1 MFEFKPALIKR
12 ILFIICLFPIYSIA
26 YSIYK
31 DALGAN
37 PVEYLERH
45 FGKWTLIFL
54 CLTLSITP
62 IRNLTKNP
70 IWTIYRRMLG
80 LFVFFYATVHLMVY
94 LLIDYQ
100 LVLDDIAQDILKH
113 RYVLIG
119 FLAWVLLLPLAFTST
134 NRMIQR
140 LKRRWK
146 TLHSLIYLIAIL
158 GVLHFFW
165 LVKKDITEPI
175 IYTIIIVTLLMT
187 RLRLS
192 SNYRRLN
199 YFKDSSFESRPK

>member
-1 MFEFKPALIKR
+1 MLQFKPAVSKR
-12 ILFIICLFPIYSIA
+12 ILFVFCLFPIYSIA
-26 YSIYK
+26 YAIYQ

-45 FGKWTLIFL
+45 FGKCTLIFL

-70 IWTIYRRMLG
+70 MWIIYRRMLG

-94 LLIDYQ
+94 LVIDYQ
-100 LVLDDIAQDILKH
+100 FVWADIAKDILKH
-113 RYVLIG
+113 RYVLVG
-119 FLAWVLLLPLAFTST
+119 FLAWTLLLPLALTST
-134 NRMIQR
+134 NKMIQR

-146 TLHSLIYLIAIL
+146 TLHRLVYVIAIL

-165 LVKKDITEPI
+165 LVKKDMTEPI
-175 IYTIIIVTLLMT
+175 IYSMVIGILLLM
-187 RLRLS
+187 RLKANS
-192 SNYRRLN
+192 GIPKFYRN
-199 YFKDSSFESRPK
+199 WIKEK